1 MTLLKACAALLVLVS
16 AFSSHPVSA
25 QTRKPA
31 STNTQTKTYYSCP
44 MHPEVKSTRK
54 GKCPKCGMDLRATK
68 PEVSKASVP
77 PETTPEPKA
86 ETSSFSS
93 TKIPDARVVDQDGK
107 ELHFYTDLI
116 KQKSV
121 AINFLFTT
129 CTAICPSLAA
139 TFHRV
144 QQEARTRG
152 VDVQLIS
159 VSVDPTVDTP
169 ERLQEFAK
177 KFKAE
182 PGWTFVTGDK
192 AEVDRVLQALGVAV
206 VNKNDHTPMVLIGND
221 VSDHWTR
228 TYGLSSP
235 VTILNLIEASAK
247 K

>member
-1 MTLLKACAALLVLVS
+1 
-16 AFSSHPVSA
+16 
-25 QTRKPA
+25 
-31 STNTQTKTYYSCP
+31 

-54 GKCPKCGMDLRATK
+54 GRCPKCGMDLRATK

-77 PETTPEPKA
+77 PETTPEPKS